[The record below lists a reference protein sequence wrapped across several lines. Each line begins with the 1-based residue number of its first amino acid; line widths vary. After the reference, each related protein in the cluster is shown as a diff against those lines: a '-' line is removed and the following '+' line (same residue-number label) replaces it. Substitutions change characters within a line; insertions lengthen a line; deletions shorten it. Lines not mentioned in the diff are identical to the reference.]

1 MLNETGQNAVFLPEG
16 WLVQV
21 ECALKLSDS
30 IYTKFWGS
38 YLVGLA

>member
-1 MLNETGQNAVFLPEG
+1 MLNETGQNAVFLREG

-21 ECALKLSDS
+21 ECALKLSD
-30 IYTKFWGS
+30 IHTKFWGS